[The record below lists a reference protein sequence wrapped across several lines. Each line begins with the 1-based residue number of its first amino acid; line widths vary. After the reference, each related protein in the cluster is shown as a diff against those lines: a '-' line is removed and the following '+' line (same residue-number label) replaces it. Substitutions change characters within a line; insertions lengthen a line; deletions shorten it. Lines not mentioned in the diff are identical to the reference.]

1 MSRVRVFSKR
11 FAVPAQAIDV
21 QGHVNNLAYVGWM
34 QDVAIEHSAAVG
46 WPMRRYLELGA
57 GWVVRS
63 HFIEYLRPA
72 FADERLGAHT
82 WVPRFDQRS
91 TPRRYL
97 FVREDD
103 RTVLAR
109 AETAW
114 VFVDLASGRRRPIP
128 PELLEAFDPV
138 PEEEEVHRTLGLGG

>member
-1 MSRVRVFSKR
+1 VSRVPIFSKR
-11 FAVPAQAIDV
+11 FAVPADAIDV
-21 QGHVNNLAYVGWM
+21 QGHVNNLSYVGWM
-34 QDVAIEHSAAVG
+34 QDLAIEHSEAVG
-46 WPMRRYLELGA
+46 WPMRRYLQLGC

-97 FVREDD
+97 FVRDSD
-103 RTVLAR
+103 RSVLAR
-109 AETAW
+109 AETSW
-114 VFVDLASGRRRPIP
+114 VFVDLARGRRRPIP
-128 PELLEAFDPV
+128 PELLDAFDPV
-138 PEEEEVHRTLGLGG
+138 PEDAEVRRALGLDR